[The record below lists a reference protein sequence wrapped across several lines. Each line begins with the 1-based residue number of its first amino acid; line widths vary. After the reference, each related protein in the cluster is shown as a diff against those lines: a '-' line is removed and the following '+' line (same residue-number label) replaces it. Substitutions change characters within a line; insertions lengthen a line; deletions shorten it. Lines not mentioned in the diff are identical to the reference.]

1 MWGATGHVGGEV
13 RTVTR
18 QPVRQT
24 RRMARW
30 VCPRCDREFG
40 GVNQA
45 HVCAPGITV
54 DELLGRHPDW
64 VGEIY
69 AVVIEHLQAMGPVH
83 EDAVDVGIFL
93 KSDRKIAEFRPLV
106 RSVQLWLFLPD
117 QREDPRISRSMPTG
131 VDRIVHLIKLTSPEQ
146 VDAQLQEWL
155 AESFDFN
162 TD

>member
-1 MWGATGHVGGEV
+1 
-13 RTVTR
+13 
-18 QPVRQT
+18 
-24 RRMARW
+24 MARW

-69 AVVIEHLQAMGPVH
+69 AVVIGHLQGLGPVH

-93 KSDRKIAEFRPLV
+93 KGDRKIAEFRPLV

-117 QREDPRISRSMPTG
+117 RREDPRITRSFADRRRPDRALDQADRARAGRRTG
-131 VDRIVHLIKLTSPEQ
+131 PGMAGRIVRLQHRLTELLIMPPERT
-146 VDAQLQEWL
+146 ARSSRTPP
-155 AESFDFN
+155 A
-162 TD
+162 

>member
-1 MWGATGHVGGEV
+1 M
-13 RTVTR
+13 R
-18 QPVRQT
+18 QNRP
-24 RRMARW
+24 MARW

-54 DELLGRHPDW
+54 DELLGKSTPDW

-93 KSDRKIAEFRPLV
+93 KSDQGRSQSTGPWSGRCSSGCSCPTSAKIRGLAGHCRPA
-106 RSVQLWLFLPD
+106 S
-117 QREDPRISRSMPTG
+117 TG
-131 VDRIVHLIKLTSPEQ
+131 SCT
-146 VDAQLQEWL
+146 
-155 AESFDFN
+155 
-162 TD
+162 

>member
-1 MWGATGHVGGEV
+1 MA
-13 RTVTR
+13 R

-24 RRMARW
+24 RPMARW

-69 AVVIEHLQAMGPVH
+69 AVVIGHLQALGPVH

-117 QREDPRISRSMPTG
+117 RREDPRISRSLPTG
-131 VDRIVHLIKLTSPEQ
+131 VDRFVHLIKLTAPEQ
-146 VDAQLQEWL
+146 VDAQVQEWL